1 MDSALEGHFSKDDG
15 TELVRLA
22 SRCLQYEARERP
34 NAKSLVE
41 TLMPLQKETEVPS
54 HVLMGLKQETESST
68 KPLSLTS
75 FGESCLRL
83 DLTAIHAIL
92 EKTGYKDDEGIA
104 NEVFVTL
111 EYTTQYKREEYKLCS
126 LHTFPSNFVLPTPMF
141 D

>member
-1 MDSALEGHFSKDDG
+1 M
-15 TELVRLA
+15 LA
-22 SRCLQYEARERP
+22 HLRKTMIFHLIWIVYE
-34 NAKSLVE
+34 
-41 TLMPLQKETEVPS
+41 QVPS

-111 EYTTQYKREEYKLCS
+111 EYTTQYEREEYKLCFYT
-126 LHTFPSNFVLPTPMF
+126 LFPLTLCY
-141 D
+141 